1 MERDDDMRIVPA
13 EESTFK
19 EVKREGG
26 IGARR
31 SYIGT
36 PGSMAEGPQAFLVE
50 RPYPN
55 PRVAPHFHDVDQFQV
70 IVGGDGRMG
79 KKEVKPITFQ
89 YADAFTPYGPIVGR
103 DHGIDFFTL
112 RPVASGGY
120 FPMPGSRE
128 HMPGRAGRNIAGTF
142 DVERDPLPAGETAR
156 EALME
161 VQPDGIYA
169 EGLRLGP
176 NATIDGLEPTTGG
189 QFYLVCA
196 GTLEQDGKSLKPKSL
211 IYVDPEE
218 TAPPLQAGP
227 EGACVLAMRFPC
239 PTARPGSDPSK
250 LTGRSESDYRMRPA
264 VLADAR

>member
-1 MERDDDMRIVPA
+1 MRIVA
-13 EESTFK
+13 ADESVFK

-36 PGSMAEGPQAFLVE
+36 PGSMAQGPQAFLVE

-79 KKEVKPITFQ
+79 KKEVRPIAFQ

-120 FPMPGSRE
+120 FPMPGSRQ
-128 HMPGRAGRNIAGTF
+128 HMPGRAGRNIAGKF
-142 DVERDPLPAGETAR
+142 DIERPMLPAGETAR

-161 VQPDGIYA
+161 VQPDGTYA
-169 EGLRLGP
+169 EGLRMGP
-176 NATIDGLEPTTGG
+176 GATIDGLEPTTGG

-196 GTLEQDGKSLKPKSL
+196 GSLEQDGKTLTPKSL

-218 TAPPLQAGP
+218 TAPTLRAGP

-239 PTARPGSDPSK
+239 PSERPGSDPSK
-250 LTGRSESDYRMRPA
+250 LTGRSEADYKMRPE

>member
-1 MERDDDMRIVPA
+1 MRIVPTGEA
-13 EESTFK
+13 IFK

-26 IGARR
+26 TGARR

-36 PGSMAEGPQAFLVE
+36 PGSMADGPQAFLVE

-120 FPMPGSRE
+120 FAMPGSRQ
-128 HMPGRAGRNIAGTF
+128 HMPGRAGRNIAGIF
-142 DVERDPLPAGETAR
+142 DIERPVPPAGETAR
-156 EALME
+156 EPLME

-176 NATIDGLEPTTGG
+176 DAAIDGLEPTTGG
-189 QFYLVCA
+189 QYYLVCA
-196 GTLEQDGKSLKPKSL
+196 GSLEQDGKTLPPKSL
-211 IYVDPEE
+211 IYVAPEE
-218 TAPPLQAGP
+218 AAPTLRSGP
-227 EGACVLAMRFPC
+227 DGACVLAMRFPC
-239 PTARPGSDPSK
+239 PSDRPGSDPSK
-250 LTGRSESDYRMRPA
+250 LSGRSEADYRMRPA

>member
-1 MERDDDMRIVPA
+1 MRIVPFGEA
-13 EESTFK
+13 VFK

-26 IGARR
+26 TGARR

-79 KKEVKPITFQ
+79 KKEVRPITFQ

-120 FPMPGSRE
+120 FAMPGSRQ
-128 HMPGRAGRNIAGTF
+128 HMPGRAGRNIAGIF
-142 DVERDPLPAGETAR
+142 DVERPMLPAGEIAR
-156 EALME
+156 EPLMD

-176 NATIDGLEPTTGG
+176 DASMIGLEATAGG

-196 GTLEQDGKSLKPKSL
+196 GTLEQDGKTLPPKSL
-211 IYVDPEE
+211 IYTDPEE
-218 TAPPLQAGP
+218 TPPTLQAGP
-227 EGACVLAMRFPC
+227 EGACVRAMRC
-239 PTARPGSDPSK
+239 PEPSDRPGSDPSK
-250 LTGRSESDYRMRPA
+250 LNGRSEADYHMRPE
-264 VLADAR
+264 VVQGAR

>member
-1 MERDDDMRIVPA
+1 MQTVASNEAV
-13 EESTFK
+13 FK

-36 PGSMAEGPQAFLVE
+36 PGSMADGPQAFLVE

-70 IVGGDGRMG
+70 IVNGDGRMG

-120 FPMPGSRE
+120 FPMPGSRQ
-128 HMPGRAGRNIAGTF
+128 HMPGRAGRNISGVF
-142 DVERDPLPAGETAR
+142 DIERDPLPAGKVER
-156 EALME
+156 EPLME
-161 VQPDGIYA
+161 PQVDDVYA

-176 NATIDGLEPTTGG
+176 KAVADGVDATTGG
-189 QFYLVCA
+189 QYYLVCT
-196 GTLEQDGKSLKPKSL
+196 GTLEQDGKTLPAKSL
-211 IYVDPEE
+211 IYVEPNE
-218 TAPPLQAGP
+218 TAPRLQAGP
-227 EGACVLAMRFPC
+227 EGACVLALRFPC
-239 PTARPGSDPSK
+239 PSDRPGSDPSK
-250 LTGRSESDYRMRPA
+250 LGGRSEADYHMRPD
-264 VLADAR
+264 VVEGAR